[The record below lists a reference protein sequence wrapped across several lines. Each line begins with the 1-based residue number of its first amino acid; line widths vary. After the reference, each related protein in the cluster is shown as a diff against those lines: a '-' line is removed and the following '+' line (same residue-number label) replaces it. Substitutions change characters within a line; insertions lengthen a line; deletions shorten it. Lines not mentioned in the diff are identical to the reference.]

1 MACAPGCCFRYYR
14 WSVSGGGL
22 KKKPTARFASGGGLE
37 TFSSLLAVS
46 PRAGSGNSRLSRSRG
61 NRHGRL
67 GRNSLSGD
75 GYHCERKNSTS
86 KDGSEEK
93 FGGWKRRCPKRA
105 IWPFLRFFISP
116 GERVLGGNAVPSK
129 DCDQW

>member
-1 MACAPGCCFRYYR
+1 MTCAPDCNR

-67 GRNSLSGD
+67 GRNSLGGGRHHS
-75 GYHCERKNSTS
+75 ERKNSTRAN
-86 KDGSEEK
+86 GSEGK
-93 FGGWKRRCPKRA
+93 VWKEGKESSSSN
-105 IWPFLRFFISP
+105 SP
-116 GERVLGGNAVPSK
+116 DPSTGFSLGRGNSF
-129 DCDQW
+129 